1 MSAPKQLE
9 YDATV
14 LQEFAKRL
22 YRQADNMVGRWV
34 GIGLF
39 LGLAGSSFLANF
51 LHLTPD
57 RTNWTI
63 GGITLFLTFICYLIG
78 SGRAFKFRLEAQHV
92 LCQVAIE
99 RNTRTANPKT

>member
-51 LHLTPD
+51 LHLHLTG
-57 RTNWTI
+57 RI
-63 GGITLFLTFICYLIG
+63 GQSAELPY
-78 SGRAFKFRLEAQHV
+78 S
-92 LCQVAIE
+92 
-99 RNTRTANPKT
+99 